1 MSIPKHNDLFVFVVN
16 AISANGGAATNAE
29 IDSWVA
35 DELLKLGKITDVE
48 AEKPHDPVRPDRTEI
63 QYRLAWAR
71 TYLKKTG
78 FLENSERGVWALT
91 AKGRSQ
97 KIESAVIVRDVQ
109 SQHRKITDAKTDVI
123 EIESLQE
130 EVNATWEQ
138 ILLTGLKALEP
149 AAFERLCQRLLR
161 ECGFTHVEVTG
172 KVGDGGIDGRG
183 IMKLGDLLS
192 FHIFF
197 QCKRYDGQ
205 VSAGA
210 MRDFRGAMVGRGDK
224 GLLITTGGFT
234 RDAVK
239 EATRDGTPPIE
250 LVDGDALCSLL
261 KTHKMGV
268 LTELVERTTVDVD
281 WFKAI

>member
-1 MSIPKHNDLFVFVVN
+1 M
-16 AISANGGAATNAE
+16 
-29 IDSWVA
+29 
-35 DELLKLGKITDVE
+35 
-48 AEKPHDPVRPDRTEI
+48 
-63 QYRLAWAR
+63 
-71 TYLKKTG
+71 
-78 FLENSERGVWALT
+78 WALT
-91 AKGRSQ
+91 VKGRNQ
-97 KIESAVIVRDVQ
+97 KIESAMVVKEVQ
-109 SQHRKITDAKTDVI
+109 SQHRKTSDMRTDAI

-130 EVNATWEQ
+130 EVNASWEQ
-138 ILLTGLKALEP
+138 TLLTSLKSMEP

-192 FHIFF
+192 FHVFF

-261 KTHKMGV
+261 KARKMGV
-268 LTELVERTTVDVD
+268 TTELVERTTVDLE
-281 WFKAI
+281 WFKSI

>member
-1 MSIPKHNDLFVFVVN
+1 MTIPKHNDLFLFVVN
-16 AISANGGAATNAE
+16 ALVANGGAATNAE
-29 IDSWVA
+29 IDSWVE
-35 DELLKLGKITDVE
+35 DELLRVGKITAAE
-48 AEKPHDPVRPDRTEI
+48 AEKPHDPLRPDRTEI

-71 TYLKKTG
+71 TYLKKAS

-91 AKGRSQ
+91 PKGRTEKLDPS
-97 KIESAVIVRDVQ
+97 KVVKDVHT
-109 SQHRKITDAKTDVI
+109 QHRRNTDLKTDPI
-123 EIESLQE
+123 EIESLE
-130 EVNATWEQ
+130 DEVDASWERV
-138 ILLTGLKALEP
+138 LLTSLKTMEP

-192 FHIFF
+192 FHVFF

-224 GLLITTGGFT
+224 GLFITTGGFT

-250 LVDGDALCSLL
+250 LVDGDSLCALL
-261 KTHKMGV
+261 KVRKMGV
-268 LTELVERTTVDVD
+268 STALVEQITVDAD
-281 WFKAI
+281 WFRAI

>member
-1 MSIPKHNDLFVFVVN
+1 MAIPQYSELFVTVVD
-16 AISANGGAATNAE
+16 ALIANGGAATNAE
-29 IDSWVA
+29 IDIWVE
-35 DELLKLGKITDVE
+35 DELLKLKKITAAE
-48 AEKPHDPVRPDRTEI
+48 AIKPHDPVRPDRTEVR
-63 QYRLAWAR
+63 YRLAWAR

-97 KIESAVIVRDVQ
+97 KIASAMIVKEVQ
-109 SQHRKITDAKTDVI
+109 SQHRKATDTKTDAI
-123 EIESLQE
+123 EIESLKE
-130 EVNATWEQ
+130 EVNASWEQ
-138 ILLTGLKALEP
+138 TLLTSLKAIEP

-192 FHIFF
+192 FHVFF

-261 KTHKMGV
+261 KVHRMGV
-268 LTELVERTTVDVD
+268 TTELVERTTVDVD